1 MLRVLSLSP
10 DAVFPNA
17 SRHLITM
24 ADPIGLDRELTALA
38 VKDGRIIAMGPDAAL
53 TPMAEGAEVV
63 DLQGAVVMP
72 GLIDCHNHFLS
83 TTLGWNRVQLAE
95 AASIGELLE
104 AIGQRVQETPPGQ
117 WVLCASRWHET
128 NLAERRMPTAEE
140 LDRVAPNHPVYLPR
154 GGHVVVTNT
163 QGLQMAGL
171 TPSPNPPGGEF
182 VRDAAGRLTGMLL
195 EPPTFSRLT
204 RLLPEPTE
212 ADRRQAIQAGIQAYN
227 RVGITAIREPGLTAT
242 EVRSYHA
249 VVPQEQ
255 ARGPA

>member
-10 DAVFPNA
+10 DTVFLNA
-17 SRHLITM
+17 SGMITM
-24 ADPIGLDRELTALA
+24 ADPIRLEREFTALA
-38 VKDGRIIAMGPDAAL
+38 VKDGRIIALGPDAEI
-53 TPMAEGAEVV
+53 TRMAEGAEVI

-83 TTLGWNRVQLAE
+83 TALGWNRVQLDDAT
-95 AASIGELLE
+95 SIGELLE

-163 QGLQMAGL
+163 QGLQMAGI
-171 TPSPNPPGGEF
+171 TPDAANPPGGEF

-195 EPPTFSRLT
+195 EPPAFSRLT
-204 RLLPEPTE
+204 RLLPAPTE
-212 ADRRQAIQAGIQAYN
+212 ADRRQALQAGIRAYN
-227 RVGITAIREPGLTAT
+227 RDGITGLREPG
-242 EVRSYHA
+242 
-249 VVPQEQ
+249 
-255 ARGPA
+255 